1 MNNLQELMRHPQATF
16 VDVRSPGEFHSGHVK
31 NALNIP
37 LDEIQE
43 RVEEIRSLNG
53 PVFCYCRSGARSA
66 MAVQLLSRMQVP
78 EVYNA
83 GGIDSLI
90 SFMF

>member
-1 MNNLQELMRHPQATF
+1 MRHPQATF
-16 VDVRSPGEFHSGHVK
+16 VDVRSPGEFQSGHLK
-31 NALNIP
+31 QAINIP

-43 RVEEIRSLNG
+43 RVEEFRGLDG
-53 PVFCYCRSGARSA
+53 PIFCYCRSGARSA
-66 MAVQLLSRMQVP
+66 MAVQLLTRMQVP

-83 GGIDSLI
+83 GSIDSLI